1 MDVIQ
6 ATREF
11 IGTIHADDAS
21 GHDVAHITR
30 VVRLVERLME
40 DEPVNRTVLLLS
52 AYLHD
57 VEDHKLGRPNGLV
70 KQHLSSIDITEEQVD
85 LVMTVIDEVSFS
97 KGKMPTTRESELLQ
111 DADRLDAMGAIGI
124 ARTFQFAGSRGT
136 PLDLSEDSAIQ
147 HFQDKLLK
155 LASMMHTAKAK
166 QLAMSRH
173 AFMQQFL
180 EQFHEEWDGVDI

>member
-6 ATREF
+6 ETRKFVE
-11 IGTIHADDAS
+11 TVHANDET
-21 GHDVAHITR
+21 GHDFAHIER

-40 DEPVNRTVLLLS
+40 HEPVNRSGLLLA

-57 VEDHKLGRPNGLV
+57 VEDHKLGRPKGLV
-70 KQHLSSIDITEEQVD
+70 KQHLATLDITEAQIHFVEA
-85 LVMTVIDEVSFS
+85 LIDEVSFS
-97 KGKMPTTRESELLQ
+97 KGMAPTTRESKILQ
-111 DADRLDAMGAIGI
+111 DADRLDAIGAIGV

-136 PLDLSEDSAIQ
+136 PLDLSAESAIQ
-147 HFQDKLLK
+147 HFHDKLLK

-173 AFMQQFL
+173 AFMERFL
-180 EQFHEEWDGVDI
+180 EQFHEEWDGIDQ

>member
-1 MDVIQ
+1 MEMIQ
-6 ATREF
+6 TTKQFVEQ
-11 IGTIHADDAS
+11 IHENDHS
-21 GHDVAHITR
+21 GHDSAHIER

-40 DEPVNRTVLLLS
+40 DEPVDKTVLILA

-57 VEDHKLGRPNGLV
+57 VEDHKLGRPKGLV
-70 KQHLSSIDITEEQVD
+70 KQHLNAIDITEEQAN
-85 LVMTVIDEVSFS
+85 LVLTLIDEVSFS
-97 KGKMPTTRESELLQ
+97 KGREPTTRESEILQ
-111 DADRLDAMGAIGI
+111 DADRLDAIGAIGI

-136 PLDLSEDSAIQ
+136 PLDLSDESAIQ
-147 HFQDKLLK
+147 HFHDKLLK

-180 EQFHEEWDGVDI
+180 EQFHEEWDGVDN

>member
-1 MDVIQ
+1 MEMIQ
-6 ATREF
+6 TTKQFVEQ
-11 IGTIHADDAS
+11 IHENDHS
-21 GHDVAHITR
+21 GHDSAHIER

-40 DEPVNRTVLLLS
+40 DEPVDKTVLILA

-57 VEDHKLGRPNGLV
+57 VEDHKLGRPKGLV
-70 KQHLSSIDITEEQVD
+70 KQHLNAIDITDEQAN
-85 LVMTVIDEVSFS
+85 LVLTLIDEVSFS
-97 KGKMPTTRESELLQ
+97 KGREPTTRESEILQ
-111 DADRLDAMGAIGI
+111 DADRLDAIGAIGI

-136 PLDLSEDSAIQ
+136 PLDLSEESAIQ
-147 HFQDKLLK
+147 HFHDKLLK

-180 EQFHEEWDGVDI
+180 EQFHEEWDGVDN

>member
-1 MDVIQ
+1 MEMIQ
-6 ATREF
+6 TTKQFVEQ
-11 IGTIHADDAS
+11 IHENDHS
-21 GHDVAHITR
+21 GHDSAHIER

-40 DEPVNRTVLLLS
+40 DEPVDKTVLILA

-57 VEDHKLGRPNGLV
+57 VEDHKLGRPKGLV
-70 KQHLSSIDITEEQVD
+70 KQHLNAIDITEEQAN
-85 LVMTVIDEVSFS
+85 LVLTLIDEVSFS
-97 KGKMPTTRESELLQ
+97 KGREPTTRESEILQ
-111 DADRLDAMGAIGI
+111 DADRLDAIGAIGI

-136 PLDLSEDSAIQ
+136 PLDLSEESAIQ
-147 HFQDKLLK
+147 HFHDKLLK

-180 EQFHEEWDGVDI
+180 EQFHEEWDGVDN

>member
-97 KGKMPTTRESELLQ
+97 KGKMPTTRESEILQ

-147 HFQDKLLK
+147 HFQDKLLM

>member
-30 VVRLVERLME
+30 VVRLAERLME

-97 KGKMPTTRESELLQ
+97 KGKMPTTRESEILQ

-155 LASMMHTAKAK
+155 LASMMHTKEAKR
-166 QLAMSRH
+166 LAHSRH
-173 AFMQQFL
+173 VFMERFYN
-180 EQFHEEWDGVDI
+180 QFHEEWDGMDT

>member
-85 LVMTVIDEVSFS
+85 LVMAVIDEVSFS
-97 KGKMPTTRESELLQ
+97 KGNTPTSRESEILQ

-124 ARTFQFAGSRGT
+124 ARTFQFAGSRKT
-136 PLDLSEDSAIQ
+136 PLDLSEESAIQ
-147 HFQDKLLK
+147 HFHDKLLK

-166 QLAMSRH
+166 QIAMSRH

-180 EQFHEEWDGVDI
+180 EQFHDLWIGVKG

>member
-85 LVMTVIDEVSFS
+85 LVMAVIEEVSFS
-97 KGKMPTTRESELLQ
+97 KGKTPTTRESEILQ
-111 DADRLDAMGAIGI
+111 DADRLDAIGAIGI
-124 ARTFQFAGSRGT
+124 ARTFQYAGSRKT
-136 PLDLSEDSAIQ
+136 PLDLSEESAIQ
-147 HFQDKLLK
+147 HFHDKLLK

-166 QLAMSRH
+166 ELAMSRH

>member
-11 IGTIHADDAS
+11 IGTIHANDAS

-57 VEDHKLGRPNGLV
+57 VDDHKLGRPNGLV
-70 KQHLSSIDITEEQVD
+70 KQHLSSIDITEEQVE
-85 LVMTVIDEVSFS
+85 LVMAVIDDVSFS
-97 KGKMPTTRESELLQ
+97 KDKTPTTR
-111 DADRLDAMGAIGI
+111 
-124 ARTFQFAGSRGT
+124 
-136 PLDLSEDSAIQ
+136 
-147 HFQDKLLK
+147 
-155 LASMMHTAKAK
+155 
-166 QLAMSRH
+166 
-173 AFMQQFL
+173 
-180 EQFHEEWDGVDI
+180 